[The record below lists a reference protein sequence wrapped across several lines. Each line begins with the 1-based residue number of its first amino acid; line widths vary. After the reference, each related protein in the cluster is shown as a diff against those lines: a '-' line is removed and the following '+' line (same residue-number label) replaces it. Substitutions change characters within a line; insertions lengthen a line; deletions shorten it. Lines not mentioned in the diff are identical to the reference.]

1 MYKIFAAIAVAAL
14 LAGVA
19 VVAPGLSLTKVE
31 ASTPKAGAKGD
42 RLDYRPT
49 GIACSQRGWPYFETD
64 CLRSTTTPSR
74 QVKAVRLVTTDR
86 VSFDRPTVDRSL
98 AMR

>member
-1 MYKIFAAIAVAAL
+1 MYKIFAAIAVSAMV
-14 LAGVA
+14 AGVI
-19 VVAPGLSLTKVE
+19 VMVPDLTVSKVE

-49 GIACSQRGWPYFETD
+49 GTECSQRGWPYFEIE
-64 CLRSTTTPSR
+64 CLRNTTTPTR
-74 QVKAVRLVTTDR
+74 DVKSVRLVTTDR
-86 VSFDRPTVDRSL
+86 LNYEPPRVDHSL